1 MGCLLAPFRALGC
14 LVIVAGVA
22 AGWLYRD
29 RVLEEFLRLTGRRAD
44 ATAAVGRPGTRALAA
59 ARARTDSVA
68 QSTADSIVLSPSEMA
83 SLIGAGL
90 TPVVRDQL
98 DSLTVRLLDGR
109 VEVGA
114 RIASGRMPRE
124 LLGPL
129 ALAVPARPRIR
140 AAGAVD
146 VVGPGR
152 GEWVIERLDVGGVPV
167 PADAVRDLLGRVTG
181 NPGRR
186 RLPVAIPAGVR
197 EIRIRPDRA
206 ILFGARRP

>member
-44 ATAAVGRPGTRALAA
+44 DTAAVGRPGTRALAA

-68 QSTADSIVLSPSEMA
+68 RSTADSIVLSPSEMA

-90 TPVVRDQL
+90 SPVVRDQL

-124 LLGPL
+124 LLGRWPSPCP
-129 ALAVPARPRIR
+129 PA
-140 AAGAVD
+140 
-146 VVGPGR
+146 PGS
-152 GEWVIERLDVGGVPV
+152 
-167 PADAVRDLLGRVTG
+167 
-181 NPGRR
+181 
-186 RLPVAIPAGVR
+186 
-197 EIRIRPDRA
+197 
-206 ILFGARRP
+206 ARRAPWT

>member
-14 LVIVAGVA
+14 LVILAGVA

-29 RVLEEFLRLTGRRAD
+29 RVFEEVLRLTGRRAD

-68 QSTADSIVLSPSEMA
+68 RSRVDSIVLSPSEMA

-90 TPVVRDQL
+90 APVVRDQL
-98 DSLTVRLLDGR
+98 DSLTVRLLDGQ

-114 RIASGRMPRE
+114 RIAGSQIPRE
-124 LLGPL
+124 VLGPL
-129 ALAVPARPRIR
+129 ALAVSDRPRIR

-146 VVGPGR
+146 VVAPGQ

-167 PADAVRDLLGRVTG
+167 PADALRNLMGRITG
-181 NPGRR
+181 VPGRR

-197 EIRIRPDRA
+197 EIRIRPNRA
-206 ILFGARRP
+206 VLFGGRRP

>member
-14 LVIVAGVA
+14 LVVLAGVA

-29 RVLEEFLRLTGRRAD
+29 RVLDEFLRLTGRRA
-44 ATAAVGRPGTRALAA
+44 AASAVGRPGTRALAA

-68 QSTADSIVLSPSEMA
+68 RHAADSVVLSPSEMA

-90 TPVVRDQL
+90 APVVRDRL
-98 DSLTVRLLDGR
+98 DSLTVRLLDGE

-114 RIASGRMPRE
+114 RIADGRMPRE

-129 ALAVPARPRIR
+129 ALTLSDRPRIR

-167 PADAVRDLLGRVTG
+167 PADAVRSLVGRVSG
-181 NPGRR
+181 QPGRR

-197 EIRIRPDRA
+197 EIRIHPDRA
-206 ILFGARRP
+206 VLFGARRP

>member
-14 LVIVAGVA
+14 LVILAGVA

-29 RVLEEFLRLTGRRAD
+29 RVLEEFLRLTGRRAE
-44 ATAAVGRPGTRALAA
+44 ATTAVGRPGTRALAA

-68 QSTADSIVLSPSEMA
+68 RSTADSIVLSPSELA

-98 DSLTVRLLDGR
+98 DSLTVRLLDGQ
-109 VEVGA
+109 VEVGG
-114 RIASGRMPRE
+114 RITGSQIPRE
-124 LLGPL
+124 VLGPL
-129 ALAVPARPRIR
+129 ALAVSDRPRIR

-167 PADAVRDLLGRVTG
+167 PADALRDLL
-181 NPGRR
+181 
-186 RLPVAIPAGVR
+186 
-197 EIRIRPDRA
+197 
-206 ILFGARRP
+206 